1 MKIHTHFEFVDS
13 YKGDLK
19 QIVSKYTHEDW
30 GKYDYRQNTFDV
42 HKATKTIPLIWNEID
57 KDNKRNTN
65 IDKLKFWPEADKY
78 KKDLENLKEIL
89 LKKYGPGFISTALL
103 INLPS
108 RSVIHPHI
116 DNYDPYFAMV
126 NRVHLPI
133 VTDDEVLF
141 YVGGE
146 ERHLK
151 EGEMFEI
158 NNHNDLHWVR
168 NNSQI
173 DRIHLLIDWLAL
185 DNDPKIS

>member
-1 MKIHTHFEFVDS
+1 
-13 YKGDLK
+13 
-19 QIVSKYTHEDW
+19 
-30 GKYDYRQNTFDV
+30 
-42 HKATKTIPLIWNEID
+42 
-57 KDNKRNTN
+57 
-65 IDKLKFWPEADKY
+65 
-78 KKDLENLKEIL
+78 
-89 LKKYGPGFISTALL
+89 
-103 INLPS
+103 
-108 RSVIHPHI
+108 
-116 DNYDPYFAMV
+116 MV

-151 EGEMFEI
+151 EGEIFEI

-168 NNSQI
+168 NNSKI